1 MSATPAGRAAADG
14 APADGRASDDAV
26 SPHTAR
32 RLIAESA
39 GAVDVVHAASRGAG
53 RTPDPLPTPGAEPS
67 STGAGADADESIT
80 VDDVPALRVHHPSDL
95 LGVVLSVVGLVLVMG
110 VATFAPNTTT
120 GVAEDVHGFS
130 AVLQRILFVPAQVLA
145 ALVLLTDI
153 ILVFGNLAVRRLGRQ
168 VLEALAATAAA
179 AALNELVLWAVNE
192 FDGSELQRG
201 LSVHRNG
208 EWVTTLPLYIAIV
221 SGMLTVV
228 GPRGRRRIVAWGWNL
243 LWIAAGVDLI
253 TARVSLPGLIVS
265 LLIGRLVGLAT
276 RYLSGVQSER
286 AYGRALVAGVRR
298 AGFDPAR
305 LTRIADEAT
314 DEAAARRGTPAPEL
328 GESPAARALT
338 RSTTHRVYELETT
351 DGQELD
357 VVVIDGDRQVV
368 GMLSRAWRSLR
379 MRGIEGRSVVSLR
392 QATERAAL
400 LAYAARA
407 AGVRTPKLLSVAEA
421 DDSMLLVQERPG
433 AAVPLTDI
441 PADRLTDRALLEI
454 WRQLQLAHDAGIAHR
469 ALTSDVVLAE
479 RTDDGPIVWLTGW
492 EQGDVASSEL
502 ARRMDVTQLVALL
515 ALRVGAQR
523 ALESAVAVLP
533 DDDIAAIGPLLQTVA
548 LPRETRDELR
558 AHKEVLAE
566 LRTAL
571 VARLPQ
577 ADVQPQQLVRFGA
590 RTVMS
595 ILLTTVAIFVV
606 LTTINVDQIADAL
619 TTGDWRWIALAFAL
633 GLLTLFGAGLSVVA
647 LSPVRVTPW
656 HATLMQTAATYVA
669 LAVPAG
675 IGPAALH
682 LRMLQRRGVS
692 SSLAAATAALVQVL
706 QFVVTVLLLLVLSLV
721 SGQHE
726 SLPISPLV
734 LLIIGVLV
742 LCVAALLLVPKVRQ
756 WVAARVMPIIAQVW
770 PRLIEVLGQPWRLLL
785 AVTGNLLNTL
795 GYVCAFAACME
806 ALGQHASLVQVALIY
821 LTGNT
826 AGAIIPT
833 PGGMGTVELALG
845 GTLAAVT
852 GINPGIAASIAVLF
866 RVLTY
871 WLRIPLG
878 WVAMR
883 FLQRRGEL

>member
-14 APADGRASDDAV
+14 ATAGTPASDEPV
-26 SPHTAR
+26 SPHRAR
-32 RLIAESA
+32 DLIAETA
-39 GAVDVVHAASRGAG
+39 GAVDIVHAATRTGGTPPDETPPALLGRG
-53 RTPDPLPTPGAEPS
+53 DD
-67 STGAGADADESIT
+67 GADEDIT

-95 LGVVLSVVGLVLVMG
+95 LGVVLSVVGAVLVMG

-120 GVAEDVHGFS
+120 GVAEDVHGFA
-130 AVLQRILFVPAQVLA
+130 AVLQRILFVPVQLLA
-145 ALVLLTDI
+145 ALVFLTDI

-179 AALNELVLWAVNE
+179 AVLNEVVLWVVNE
-192 FDGSELQRG
+192 FAGSELQRG
-201 LSVHRNG
+201 LSIHRG
-208 EWVTTLPLYIAIV
+208 GDWVTTLPLYVAIL
-221 SGMLTVV
+221 SALLTVV
-228 GPRGRRRIVAWGWNL
+228 GPRGRRRVVAWGWNL
-243 LWIAAGVDLI
+243 LWIAVGVDLI
-253 TARVSLPGLIVS
+253 TARVSLPGLVVA
-265 LLIGRLVGLAT
+265 LLIGRVVGLAT
-276 RYLSGVQSER
+276 RYVSGVQSER

-305 LTRIADEAT
+305 LTRVADQAT
-314 DEAAARRGTPAPEL
+314 DEAAERRGTPAPAL
-328 GESPAARALT
+328 GDAPAARALT
-338 RSTTHRVYELETT
+338 RSTAHRVYELETT
-351 DGQELD
+351 DGQHLD

-368 GMLSRAWRSLR
+368 GTLSRAWRSLR

-421 DDSMLLVQERPG
+421 EDSMLLVQERPG
-433 AAVPLTDI
+433 NAVPLVDI
-441 PADRLTDRALLEI
+441 PPDRLTDRVLGEI

-479 RTDDGPIVWLTGW
+479 RTEDGPLVWLTGW

-523 ALESAVAVLP
+523 ALESAATVLAP
-533 DDDIAAIGPLLQTVA
+533 DDIAAIGPLLQTVA
-548 LPRETRDELR
+548 LPRETRDEMR
-558 AHKEVLAE
+558 AHKAVLAD
-566 LRTAL
+566 LRAAL

-577 ADVQPQQLVRFGA
+577 AEVQPQQLVRFGA
-590 RTVMS
+590 RTVVT
-595 ILLTTVAIFVV
+595 ILMTTIAVFVV
-606 LTTINVDQIADAL
+606 LATINVDQIGHAL

-633 GLLTLFGAGLSVVA
+633 GLVTLVGAGLAVVA
-647 LSPVRVTPW
+647 LSPVKVSVW
-656 HATLMQTAATYVA
+656 HATLMQTAATYLA

-682 LRMLQRRGVS
+682 LRLLQRRGVS
-692 SSLAAATAALVQVL
+692 STLAAATAALVQVL
-706 QFVVTVLLLLVLSLV
+706 QFVVTVLLLLVLSLA
-721 SGQHE
+721 SGRPD

-734 LLIIGVLV
+734 LLILGIV
-742 LCVAALLLVPKVRQ
+742 VACLAATMLFPRVRT
-756 WVAARVMPIIAQVW
+756 WVVARVQPILEQTW
-770 PRLIEVLGQPWRLLL
+770 PRLLEVLGQPRRLLL
-785 AVTGNLLNTL
+785 AVSGNLVNTL
-795 GYVCAFAACME
+795 GYVTAFWCCMA
-806 ALGQHASLVQVALIY
+806 ALGQGNEADLVQVAIIY

-826 AGAIIPT
+826 VGSIVPT
-833 PGGMGTVELALG
+833 PGGVGAVEAALG
-845 GTLAAVT
+845 TALATVT
-852 GINPGIAASIAVLF
+852 GMNAGVAFSIAVLF

-878 WVAMR
+878 WTAMR